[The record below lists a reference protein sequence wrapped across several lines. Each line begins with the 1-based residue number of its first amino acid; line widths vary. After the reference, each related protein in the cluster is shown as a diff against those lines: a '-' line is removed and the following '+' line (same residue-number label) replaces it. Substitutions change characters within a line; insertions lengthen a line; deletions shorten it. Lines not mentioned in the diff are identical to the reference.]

1 MGKPSLY
8 VVVRASY
15 KEYEADLA
23 RVRGIAREQGE
34 AISNALNNSISPKQ
48 AIKGIESLSVSLQK
62 AIGAANAFNVKPQIK
77 GLDELA
83 KIAGVS
89 AERMDYFTQAMIKT
103 ARENSLER
111 SLQSLQRQTGM
122 SQLAMA
128 KLRFE
133 LGDTAGAFKTI
144 GSVAA
149 AAAIPIAAFS
159 VAAGLLG
166 KSALDAQLS
175 LQRMSVAY
183 QTIFG
188 ADTNQQLGF

>member
-48 AIKGIESLSVSLQK
+48 AIKGFESLSVSLQK

-89 AERMDYFTQAMIKT
+89 AERMDYFTQAMVKT

-111 SLQSLQRQTGM
+111 SLQNLQKQTGM

-128 KLRFE
+128 KFRYE
-133 LGDTAGAFKTI
+133 LGDFSGALRTV
-144 GSVAA
+144 GSIAMS
-149 AAAIPIAAFS
+149 AAIPIR
-159 VAAGLLG
+159 LLV
-166 KSALDAQLS
+166 
-175 LQRMSVAY
+175 QRP
-183 QTIFG
+183 F
-188 ADTNQQLGF
+188 